1 MATPNSL
8 KFLTVRPSIFL
19 LKLWQKSGVKTWFK
33 SGVTTLL
40 KTPIFG
46 TFENVARLM
55 GLETDK

>member
-19 LKLWQKSGVKTWFK
+19 LKLWQKSSVKTWFK

-46 TFENVARLM
+46 TFENVR
-55 GLETDK
+55 G